1 MKPAIAATPAQLL
14 RRASLV
20 VKAARIKT
28 AEHVQVSQLAANTL
42 MSRAACRVQGRT
54 AAASAADTASATSS
68 KRGGVKTVDELV
80 KINVV
85 PSRIPN
91 WESVFDGS
99 SAISPGRE
107 S

>member
-1 MKPAIAATPAQLL
+1 MP
-14 RRASLV
+14 
-20 VKAARIKT
+20 KAVRIKT
-28 AEHVQVSQLAANTL
+28 AEPVQVSQLAANTL

-54 AAASAADTASATSS
+54 ALASVADTDSATSS
-68 KRGGVKTVDELV
+68 KRGGAKTVEELV
-80 KINVV
+80 KTNVV

-91 WESVFDGS
+91 WDSVFNGS